1 MCVYIHMH
9 MHMHCGPSFGFLR
22 SAEKMEEE
30 PPLTESELHQILE
43 EQPYMILMAS
53 DSRWEL

>member
-1 MCVYIHMH
+1 MH